1 MMKAEAAGSLPKTNA
16 EAVRKSLEGRD
27 TAG

>member
-1 MMKAEAAGSLPKTNA
+1 MMKAEARAQLPKTNA
-16 EAVRKSLEGRD
+16 EAVRKSPEGRD